1 MLRNTNA
8 NLSVNIT
15 QIHSPFCFSVI
26 IARIHSALP
35 WQIELILQAKGVLII
50 LSFLVRGLRWR

>member
-15 QIHSPFCFSVI
+15 QIHSPVCFSDL
-26 IARIHSALP
+26 IAWIHSALP
-35 WQIELILQAKGVLII
+35 WQIELILQAKVL
-50 LSFLVRGLRWR
+50 